1 MKEFNKKNLDQLQ
14 QSIQV
19 IIHSIEREKINI
31 RINQERYTKKLR
43 EYNNLMG
50 KPSLSKEQK
59 LNIRKEKMEQLKHR
73 EIFSPNYGKKSI
85 YLIQK
90 KKLRH

>member
-1 MKEFNKKNLDQLQ
+1 MKEFNRDNLNQLQ

-19 IIHSIEREKINI
+19 IIHSIAREKINI

-50 KPSLSKEQK
+50 KQSL
-59 LNIRKEKMEQLKHR
+59 
-73 EIFSPNYGKKSI
+73 
-85 YLIQK
+85 
-90 KKLRH
+90 